1 MGKQGLPEP
10 AGEAQRLG
18 SLAEAVAVGRIHH
31 EKSRWRWNLI
41 VPEVGHREANI
52 VRDLRANGVAAGN
65 LHGAGVAIRS
75 ENRCVCSR
83 ARGDG
88 LAQALPRVRVMRG
101 PAFKGEG
108 AAGTW
113 QDLARQGRRL
123 DGDGAGAAHGI
134 RKRQRRIVCAKCEH
148 ASGQGFAQGGAPSLQ
163 TPAAPVQKRA
173 RGIDA
178 GREAVVLATQENA
191 RAVVLF
197 LRLRPLLSLGQ
208 VAHAVRDG

>member
-1 MGKQGLPEP
+1 MGLRRWPPGSCGYGSHELRIWAQDAGAPTAIEGEQCLPEP
-10 AGEAQRLG
+10 AGEAKRLG

-52 VRDLRANGVAAGN
+52 VRDLRASGIAAGN

-113 QDLARQGRRL
+113 
-123 DGDGAGAAHGI
+123 
-134 RKRQRRIVCAKCEH
+134 
-148 ASGQGFAQGGAPSLQ
+148 
-163 TPAAPVQKRA
+163 
-173 RGIDA
+173 
-178 GREAVVLATQENA
+178 
-191 RAVVLF
+191 
-197 LRLRPLLSLGQ
+197 
-208 VAHAVRDG
+208 